1 MPAPVATFAETKARA
16 KATNLHISTGDAH
29 DISVGDNNSSS
40 SSSSSY
46 SSSESTTNRLPPLKS
61 SSPSPRSRRGSQ
73 TNRHSFVSVREDD
86 GGIAQTF
93 VVSNEPAP
101 DAWNRPVDEAALL
114 EESPPNRDETN
125 ASTNMAAVMTL
136 APQPALC
143 CPCGRLDRWKAIRL
157 RGRRMSRST
166 EDLRARRYE
175 AAQLRLHDDFEAEQT
190 LEQTAPA
197 PAPAPVDPVRPA
209 PPTYPV
215 GRSPLESLPPEIMEQ
230 VLVLLMVDIPSNG
243 SAHRNV
249 DLVSCLLASRT
260 LAVATL
266 NVLYRHV
273 TLPHSLI
280 FSKFLAGLDRY
291 PALGTLVRRLDF
303 SHFTSVGLG
312 RTRRMNAQ
320 IGLLTSS
327 TLTRCLDLTPRLREF
342 VVQEHLQ
349 GDIDSEVLR
358 RLFGGLP
365 LMEALDFC
373 GCSEKT
379 FRDAMACV
387 LAPANPALPASLT
400 VRRLSLHE
408 CGSLPPSVFETLLP
422 RLPRLTH
429 LDVAH
434 TAVTAAAL
442 SRLPATARLTHLNLS
457 RCGRLTGPAIVTFV
471 TTHPAATDDSLV
483 YLNLQSDPSRYRM
496 LAADD
501 ITGLLGALPST
512 LRALNLSGS
521 EIVPEHLPALR
532 PLVTHLEELG
542 LAHAKLSLDDIQSL
556 WRSPNAADSHHGGGG
571 GRNDE
576 GAAEAAWTSPSLH
589 YLDLTSVSAVTPAAL
604 LSSSCTLLQRQT
616 RPLQV
621 IELSTKTVA
630 VLPARL
636 SANARQDWVG
646 RDIGRR
652 AWYVRAKPSD
662 ASVEEDRRPWKMGA
676 LWWGMRKI
684 PVARSEV
691 GGIYG
696 HYMFKR

>member
-1 MPAPVATFAETKARA
+1 MTMSAPVATFAETKARA
-16 KATNLHISTGDAH
+16 KAMDLHISTGDAH
-29 DISVGDNNSSS
+29 EMSVGADKSSS
-40 SSSSSY
+40 SSSSSL
-46 SSSESTTNRLPPLKS
+46 SSTTLRNPPS
-61 SSPSPRSRRGSQ
+61 ITSSPSPRSRRGSQ
-73 TNRHSFVSVREDD
+73 TNRHSFVSVREYD

-93 VVSNEPAP
+93 VVSKEPAP
-101 DAWNRPVDEAALL
+101 DAWNRAVDKAALL
-114 EESPPNRDETN
+114 EEGPPGRDETSG
-125 ASTNMAAVMTL
+125 STNMAAVMTL

-166 EDLRARRYE
+166 EDLRARRYD
-175 AAQLRLHDDFEAEQT
+175 AAQLRPHDDFEAEQA
-190 LEQTAPA
+190 LELTAPA
-197 PAPAPVDPVRPA
+197 RVDPVRPA

-215 GRSPLESLPPEIMEQ
+215 GRSPLESLPPEIIEQ
-230 VLVLLMVDIPSNG
+230 VLLLLMVDIPPNG

-260 LAVATL
+260 LGVATL

-273 TLPHSLI
+273 TVPHSLI

-349 GDIDSEVLR
+349 GDIDDEVLR

-373 GCSEKT
+373 GCSEKP
-379 FRDAMACV
+379 FRDAMARL
-387 LAPANPALPASLT
+387 LAPANPALPASLAL
-400 VRRLSLHE
+400 RRLSLHE

-429 LDVAH
+429 LDLAH

-442 SRLPATARLTHLNLS
+442 SCLPATARLTHLNLS
-457 RCGRLTGPAIVTFV
+457 RCGRLTGPAVVAFV
-471 TTHPAATDDSLV
+471 TTHAAATDDGLV

-496 LAADD
+496 LAAADV
-501 ITGLLGALPST
+501 TALLGALPPS

-532 PLVTHLEELG
+532 PLVAHLEELG
-542 LAHAKLSLDDIQSL
+542 LAHAKLSLDDVQSL
-556 WRSPNAADSHHGGGG
+556 WRSPTAADSHHGGGG
-571 GRNDE
+571 AGRTDE
-576 GAAEAAWTSPSLH
+576 GAAEAAWTPPSLH
-589 YLDLTSVSAVTPAAL
+589 YLDLSNVSAVTPAAL
-604 LSSSCTLLQRQT
+604 LASSCTLLQPQT

-621 IELSTKTVA
+621 IELGANAVA
-630 VLPARL
+630 VLAARL
-636 SANARQDWVG
+636 SAKARPGWVI

-652 AWYVRAKPSD
+652 AWYVRARPLD
-662 ASVEEDRRPWKMGA
+662 ASVDEDRRPWKMGA